1 MFVDVCSVSL
11 HMHFYHF
18 SDEYYYVV
26 LFCISEMYSLVLEIS
41 WKVTQP
47 RIGSKQNR
55 PNINLASMCKYL
67 ECLYD
72 CIHLY
77 TMSGQNHEKKRF
89 YLVTRNLKDM
99 EGKTRFS
106 PFVFLRNYDR
116 ESEVLK
122 TSLKRLQPA
131 IVPNSHHF
139 AGFCCHMFGSTSC
152 HWRRLLKQVPWPELV
167 VETLEFGDHI
177 VYKFRGFISTVSPKC
192 FDIFDIR
199 PIRNHLLQ
207 HLTHRELLA

>member
-1 MFVDVCSVSL
+1 MFQQIQNSIVCIFPFSCS
-11 HMHFYHF
+11 YH
-18 SDEYYYVV
+18 ERTKPWKKKV
-26 LFCISEMYSLVLEIS
+26 LSCDQEFKGHGGKNPVFPFC
-41 WKVTQP
+41 
-47 RIGSKQNR
+47 
-55 PNINLASMCKYL
+55 
-67 ECLYD
+67 
-72 CIHLY
+72 
-77 TMSGQNHEKKRF
+77 
-89 YLVTRNLKDM
+89 
-99 EGKTRFS
+99 
-106 PFVFLRNYDR
+106 VFLRNYDR

-122 TSLKRLQPA
+122 TFLKRLQPA

-152 HWRRLLKQVPWPELV
+152 HWRRLLKQVPWPELF